1 MGGNENMVKRIFLI
15 MLTLQVL
22 FIGICYANSDRLAD
36 IGAEVFRE
44 RMVGD
49 VYLYVSELEIN
60 KSLGSVEELF
70 PGTTAYSFYLVNYM
84 NTNNV
89 VSISVLVNQEGYIY
103 SIIVVGSGA
112 SESNRTFTSNIVDES
127 MRVIGLS
134 NEDID
139 WLTTKGT
146 QGDMYQRRDMYQGE
160 VLSVSARRKVYYTS
174 WTEPDAVRINLI
186 DKISFVDRS
195 SNLL

>member
-1 MGGNENMVKRIFLI
+1 MLKRMFLMI
-15 MLTLQVL
+15 IALQVL
-22 FIGICYANSDRLAD
+22 FIGPCYANSDRLAD

-49 VYLYVSELEIN
+49 VYLYVSELETN
-60 KSLGSVEELF
+60 KSLGELEELF
-70 PGTTAYSFYLVNYM
+70 SGTTVYSFYLANYVY
-84 NTNNV
+84 TDNV
-89 VSISVLVNQEGYIY
+89 VIISAFVNQEGYID

-112 SESNRTFTSNIVDES
+112 SESNRMFTSNMVDES
-127 MRVIGLS
+127 MRAIGLS
-134 NEDID
+134 NDDID

-146 QGDMYQRRDMYQGE
+146 QGYMYQRRDMYQGE

-186 DKISFVDRS
+186 DKISFMDRS